1 MSKADKLG
9 AGASFGQA
17 RAVSARRAAIGAA
30 TGAPTTGVPNPT
42 ELPVG
47 VISQNPDNPRDHL
60 RDLEGMA
67 ESVQELGVV
76 NAITV
81 AAVEAYLRERPDRAA
96 DLDEGAT
103 YIVIDGHRRLEGAR
117 RAGLKTIKV
126 QVDNA
131 RVATDEALL
140 EAAFVSNVQRDNMTD
155 LEQAHALD
163 ALVTFY
169 GSQTKASKRLG
180 LSQASISSKLSLL
193 KLAPDLQAELVT
205 GERQVEHVRNLGKL
219 SPEEQRAAADAR
231 ASEAAR
237 RRRRSKPAST
247 AEPAADYHA
256 VIIRDDRPT
265 GEPAS
270 SGDYHGVI
278 IADTDP
284 TGATDRDMD
293 YHAVIIRDEES
304 VGEPTGEPDRADD
317 YHAVIIADTEA
328 PDADPSAPALPSQP
342 GNHETTS
349 GARDAAAGGGVP
361 WHDPV
366 ALAAMICAHMPYQE
380 RTRLTLLLAEK
391 NRAELK
397 G

>member
-30 TGAPTTGVPNPT
+30 TGAPTTGVPDPT

-47 VISQNPDNPRDHL
+47 AISQNPDNPRDHL
-60 RDLEGMA
+60 RDLDGMA
-67 ESVQELGVV
+67 ESIHELGVV

-81 AAVEAYLRERPDRAA
+81 ATVEAYLHERPDRTA
-96 DLDEGAT
+96 DLDDGT
-103 YIVIDGHRRLEGAR
+103 THIVIDGHRRLEGAR
-117 RAGLKTIKV
+117 RAGLRTIKV

-193 KLAPDLQAELVT
+193 KLSPDLQAELLA

-219 SPEEQRAAADAR
+219 NPQEQRAAADAR
-231 ASEAAR
+231 ALDADRSR
-237 RRRRSKPAST
+237 RRPKPEPQPAQPVAQAPDYHAVIIRD
-247 AEPAADYHA
+247 AEPVGQHEPGGDYHGVIIADPDPAGESERSADYHA
-256 VIIRDDRPT
+256 VIIRDDQSPGESAPT
-265 GEPAS
+265 G
-270 SGDYHGVI
+270 
-278 IADTDP
+278 
-284 TGATDRDMD
+284 
-293 YHAVIIRDEES
+293 
-304 VGEPTGEPDRADD
+304 D
-317 YHAVIIADTEA
+317 YHAVIIADS
-328 PDADPSAPALPSQP
+328 DPTGAALPSQP
-342 GNHETTS
+342 GAT
-349 GARDAAAGGGVP
+349 GAPRARENTVDGEVP

-366 ALAAMICAHMPYQE
+366 ALATLICEHMPYQE

>member
-81 AAVEAYLRERPDRAA
+81 AAVDAYLRERPDRAA

-219 SPEEQRAAADAR
+219 SAEEQRAAADAR
-231 ASEAAR
+231 ASDAAR

-247 AEPAADYHA
+247 AEPVADYHA
-256 VIIRDDRPT
+256 VIIRDDQPT
-265 GEPAS
+265 GESAP

-278 IADTDP
+278 IADAGP
-284 TGATDRDMD
+284 TGESDRSGD

-304 VGEPTGEPDRADD
+304 TGEPDSADD
-317 YHAVIIADTEA
+317 YHAVIIAEA
-328 PDADPSAPALPSQP
+328 DATDAEPGAPALPSQSGGHEAP
-342 GNHETTS
+342 GAS
-349 GARDAAAGGGVP
+349 DAAAGGGVP

>member
-81 AAVEAYLRERPDRAA
+81 AAVDAYLRERPDRAA

-231 ASEAAR
+231 ASDAAR

-247 AEPAADYHA
+247 TEPVADYHA
-256 VIIRDDRPT
+256 VIIA
-265 GEPAS
+265 E
-270 SGDYHGVI
+270 
-278 IADTDP
+278 AD
-284 TGATDRDMD
+284 ATD
-293 YHAVIIRDEES
+293 A
-304 VGEPTGEPDRADD
+304 EPG
-317 YHAVIIADTEA
+317 
-328 PDADPSAPALPSQP
+328 APALPSQSGGHEAP
-342 GNHETTS
+342 GAS
-349 GARDAAAGGGVP
+349 DAAAGGGVP

>member
-81 AAVEAYLRERPDRAA
+81 AAVDAYLRERPDRAA

-231 ASEAAR
+231 ASDAAR

-247 AEPAADYHA
+247 AEPVADYHA
-256 VIIRDDRPT
+256 VIIRDDQPT
-265 GEPAS
+265 GESAP

-278 IADTDP
+278 IADAGP
-284 TGATDRDMD
+284 TGESDRSGD

-304 VGEPTGEPDRADD
+304 TGEPDSADD
-317 YHAVIIADTEA
+317 YHAVIIAEA
-328 PDADPSAPALPSQP
+328 DATDAEPGAPALPSQSGGHEAP
-342 GNHETTS
+342 GAS
-349 GARDAAAGGGVP
+349 DAAAGGGVP

>member
-81 AAVEAYLRERPDRAA
+81 AAVDAYLRERPDRAA

-219 SPEEQRAAADAR
+219 SAEEQRAAADAR
-231 ASEAAR
+231 ASDAAR

-247 AEPAADYHA
+247 AEPVADYHA
-256 VIIRDDRPT
+256 VIIRDDQPT
-265 GEPAS
+265 GESAP

-278 IADTDP
+278 IADAGP
-284 TGATDRDMD
+284 TGESDRSGD

-304 VGEPTGEPDRADD
+304 TGEPDSADD
-317 YHAVIIADTEA
+317 YHAVIIAEA
-328 PDADPSAPALPSQP
+328 DATDAEPGAPALPSQSGGPEAP
-342 GNHETTS
+342 GAS
-349 GARDAAAGGGVP
+349 DATAGGGVP

>member
-81 AAVEAYLRERPDRAA
+81 AAVDAYLRERPDRAA
-96 DLDEGAT
+96 DLDEGTT

-231 ASEAAR
+231 ASDAAR

-256 VIIRDDRPT
+256 VIIRDDQPT
-265 GEPAS
+265 GESAP

-278 IADTDP
+278 IADAGP
-284 TGATDRDMD
+284 TGESDRSGD

-304 VGEPTGEPDRADD
+304 TGEPDRADD
-317 YHAVIIADTEA
+317 YHAVIIAEA
-328 PDADPSAPALPSQP
+328 DATDAEPGAPALPSQSGGHEAP
-342 GNHETTS
+342 GAS
-349 GARDAAAGGGVP
+349 DAAAGGGVP